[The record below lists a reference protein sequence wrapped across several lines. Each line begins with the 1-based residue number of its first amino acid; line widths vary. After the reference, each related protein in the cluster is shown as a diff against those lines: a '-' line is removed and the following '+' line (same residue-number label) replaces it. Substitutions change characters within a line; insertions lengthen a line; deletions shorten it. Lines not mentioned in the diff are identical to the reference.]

1 MDRRNIRKMT
11 QQGLGAITPAEGE
24 SGELKRPAS
33 PSSGPAF
40 APTIPAGPAISE
52 PVTTVVPRDKKI
64 SGPPTP
70 REEPDDDGSSSPSPS
85 QKPPVSAP
93 LSGSSPPSQRKRTP
107 PPVQSSMPGPR
118 KRTPPPPA
126 SGGQG
131 PRGFRDEE
139 IGTSAALSE
148 IAAGISRRA
157 VPRLVRSRDELAAA
171 PINHREGFLLAHV
184 DGSTTV
190 QGLIDISG
198 MTEDEVMAIV
208 GRLRRLGIVQLG

>member
-1 MDRRNIRKMT
+1 MERRNIRKMT
-11 QQGLGAITPAEGE
+11 QQGLGAVSPADGTD
-24 SGELKRPAS
+24 SGELKRPSA
-33 PSSGPAF
+33 PGTPVSGPAF
-40 APTIPAGPAISE
+40 APTIPAGPAITE

-70 REEPDDDGSSSPSPS
+70 REEPDDGAPSQKAPSGSSS
-85 QKPPVSAP
+85 

-107 PPVQSSMPGPR
+107 PPVQSSPPSQR
-118 KRTPPPPA
+118 KRTPAP
-126 SGGQG
+126 GGTG
-131 PRGFRDEE
+131 GARGFRDEE
-139 IGTSAALSE
+139 IGTSAALAE

-157 VPRLVRSRDELAAA
+157 IPRLVRSRDELAAA

-190 QGLIDISG
+190 QGLIDVSG